1 MFCVRQKKHKRR
13 SGETLTISSKDSWKD
28 RFRKARMQVGLN
40 QADVAYLLGVTRA
53 TISFWE
59 AGINFPAKKRYSE
72 INAILQK
79 NIFSE
84 GTEVVEPAF
93 VPEHIVFMK
102 KFRAAPVDIRRKIM
116 ALLRSVEAK

>member
-1 MFCVRQKKHKRR
+1 
-13 SGETLTISSKDSWKD
+13 
-28 RFRKARMQVGLN
+28 MQVGLN

-53 TISFWE
+53 TVSFWE

-72 INAILQK
+72 INAVLQQ

-93 VPEHIVFMK
+93 ASGHIVFMK
-102 KFRAAPVDIRRKIM
+102 KFQAAPDDIKKKIM
-116 ALLRSVEAK
+116 ALLRSVDVK